1 MRVGSN
7 PNKEGTSS
15 YLPARVT
22 ICVLVCIPTL
32 TDYHA
37 HRLDVLKLC
46 LDSIV
51 KHTDVPYDLLV
62 LDNGSCDEVVDF
74 LRSLRDQGVIRFL
87 LLSSGNVGMAGA
99 YRLMFG
105 AAPGEVV
112 AYCDDDIL
120 FYPGWLQAHLAI
132 LDSFPRVGMV
142 SGVPIRHQFRYGNRY
157 LAQYLLD
164 FPNVAAKTG
173 HFIPDEWER
182 DFFASVTGPPRVEST
197 LNRIRAAHTEVVL
210 EHQGL
215 RAYSTAT
222 HFQFLAPKAVIIQG
236 LGTDWPAG
244 LMTGDQEMDER
255 IDALGYA
262 RLSTFGRYVRHIG
275 NVITPEFRN
284 SLIELGLAQGLQAWT
299 PPSRIFLGLARPLRA
314 LVRLARRLRNWVYFI
329 RTYRPPGSP

>member
-1 MRVGSN
+1 M
-7 PNKEGTSS
+7 
-15 YLPARVT
+15 
-22 ICVLVCIPTL
+22 CI
-32 TDYHA
+32 
-37 HRLDVLKLC
+37 R
-46 LDSIV
+46 DS
-51 KHTDVPYDLLV
+51 
-62 LDNGSCDEVVDF
+62 
-74 LRSLRDQGVIRFL
+74 
-87 LLSSGNVGMAGA
+87 
-99 YRLMFG
+99 
-105 AAPGEVV
+105 
-112 AYCDDDIL
+112 
-120 FYPGWLQAHLAI
+120 
-132 LDSFPRVGMV
+132 
-142 SGVPIRHQFRYGNRY
+142 
-157 LAQYLLD
+157 
-164 FPNVAAKTG
+164 
-173 HFIPDEWER
+173 
-182 DFFASVTGPPRVEST
+182 PRVEST